1 VHSKMPQ
8 MFSKASSSRANDLQ
22 MIRGG
27 NLKHLSNAAKTR
39 TFHVLARDPVCGME
53 VDPATT
59 ADRTQH
65 KGQTY
70 HFCCIGCMQRFKAD
84 PEQYLRPSEAATAP
98 QSKQPARTPVTGAEY
113 VCPMHPEIVRNEPIS
128 CPICGMALEPRTI
141 AAVTEGQNP
150 EYTDMKR
157 RLWWSIAFSAPLL
170 TVAMGHMAHPIARRL
185 PRWLTTW
192 GELALASPV
201 VLWCA
206 WPFFKRFWE
215 SLRNRSPNMFTLI
228 GMGVGVSYLYSVVA
242 VAVPRVFPAAYQGHG
257 GLISVYFEPAA
268 FITVLVLLGQVL
280 ELRARSRT
288 SSAIRGLLS
297 LAPTSA
303 LLVQDND
310 RDVEVLVADVHPGD
324 KLRIRPGEKVPVDG
338 IVLEGQSSVDESMI
352 TGESTLVEKG
362 PGSRIIG
369 GTINTT
375 GSLLMRAER
384 VGSETMLARIVQ
396 MVGEAQ
402 RSRAAIQRL
411 ADRVAAWFVPAV
423 VTAAVATAIV
433 WSLLGPQPRYG
444 YALVNAVAV
453 LIIACPCALGL
464 ATPMAIMVGTGRGA
478 TAGVL
483 IKNAEALET
492 LEKVDTLIVDKTGT
506 LTQGRPGLVA
516 IIVNDSNAQLAN
528 LFTRPGKP
536 SHHSLD
542 QAIVRLELLR
552 LVASVERASEHPLAN
567 AIVEAARQKSL
578 ALRAVS
584 DFKSLPGRGV
594 IGTVDNRRVEAGNER
609 LFDAV
614 DMRACADLLRQ
625 ADELRGEGQTVVFV
639 GVDGKPAGLLG
650 IADPI
655 KASAPDAIRMLRR
668 EGIRVLMVTGDS
680 RGTAA
685 TVARKL
691 GLDEYDAEVLP
702 EMKSEIVKSLQEQ
715 GHIVAMAGDG
725 INDAPAL
732 AQAHVGIAMGTGTD
746 ITIESGGI
754 VLVKGD
760 LHGIVRARR
769 LSRLTM
775 GIIRQNLFWAFIYNS
790 VGVPVAA
797 GVLYPRFGLLLSP
810 VIAAAAMSFSSVS
823 VIANSLRLRGASL

>member
-1 VHSKMPQ
+1 
-8 MFSKASSSRANDLQ
+8 
-22 MIRGG
+22 
-27 NLKHLSNAAKTR
+27 
-39 TFHVLARDPVCGME
+39 ME

-98 QSKQPARTPVTGAEY
+98 QSKQPARTPVTGAQY

-170 TVAMGHMAHPIARRL
+170 TVAMGHMAHPIARQL

-242 VAVPRVFPAAYQGHG
+242 VVAPRLFPAAYQGPS

-288 SSAIRGLLS
+288 SSAIRGLLD
-297 LAPTSA
+297 LAPKKA
-303 LLVQDND
+303 RFV
-310 RDVEVLVADVHPGD
+310 RDDESEVDILVADVRAGD

-338 IVLEGQSSVDESMI
+338 IVLEGKSSVDESMI
-352 TGESTLVEKG
+352 TGEATPVEKG
-362 PGSRIIG
+362 PDSRVTG
-369 GTINTT
+369 GTLNST

-384 VGSETMLARIVQ
+384 VGNETMLARIVQ
-396 MVGEAQ
+396 MVSEAQ

-411 ADRVAAWFVPAV
+411 ADRAAAWFVPAV
-423 VTAAVATAIV
+423 VAASVTTALV
-433 WSLLGPQPRYG
+433 WGLFGPQPRYAF
-444 YALVNAVAV
+444 ALVNAVAV

-492 LEKVDTLIVDKTGT
+492 FEKVDTLIVDKTGT
-506 LTQGRPGLVA
+506 LTQGKPGLVS
-516 IIVNDSNAQLAN
+516 IIINEGDAELLHLV
-528 LFTRPGKP
+528 TRPGRGSQHP
-536 SHHSLD
+536 LD
-542 QAIVRLELLR
+542 PQILKLELLR
-552 LVASVERASEHPLAN
+552 LVASLERASEHPLAT
-567 AIVEAARQKSL
+567 AIVQAAKEKSL

-584 DFKSLPGRGV
+584 DFKSIPGKGV
-594 IGTVDNRRVEAGNER
+594 VGTIDNRRVEVGNER
-609 LFDAV
+609 LITPLNQRDCATL
-614 DMRACADLLRQ
+614 MRH
-625 ADELRGEGQTVVFV
+625 ADELQHDGQTVVHV
-639 GVDGKPAGLLG
+639 AVDGKPAGVLG

-655 KASAPDAIRMLRR
+655 KPSTPEAIRMLRR
-668 EGIRVLMVTGDS
+668 DGLRVLMLTGDS
-680 RGTAA
+680 HGTAE

-691 GLDEYDAEVLP
+691 GLGEYEAEVLP
-702 EMKSEIVKSLQEQ
+702 EMKSDIVKRLQDQ

-732 AQAHVGIAMGTGTD
+732 AQAHIGIAMGTGTD

-760 LHGIVRARR
+760 LRAIVRARR

-775 GIIRQNLFWAFIYNS
+775 RTIRQNLFWAFIYNS
-790 VGVPVAA
+790 VGIPIAA
-797 GVLYPRFGLLLSP
+797 GVLYPVFGLLLSP

-823 VIANSLRLRGASL
+823 VITNSLRLRAARL